1 LWLNRR
7 LFYLMKALIFLL
19 WSFSIGTA
27 LAQSSDGTPLRE
39 LVKEGVRLYDAGKYD
54 EAVAKYQQ
62 ALAAAPKD
70 ETALSELA
78 LTYNEL
84 GRNAEAVAICERLV
98 KANPNIDASVYV
110 TYGNS
115 LDAMK
120 KSKQANQVSEQGLK
134 RHPDAYSLHY
144 NAGVAQATSN
154 QVPASINSFQQ
165 AVALNPQHGS
175 SHMSLGMMQL
185 SSHARLPGML
195 ALSRF
200 LILEPRSARAAQ
212 RLTLLD
218 QAMNQGVAKTGSN
231 SISIN
236 ISAEALQGANGKSKG
251 PDNFGPAEMML
262 SVSSAAALIPPPGIP
277 VHTAMEQFSN
287 QFGGV
292 CRVLGELDAKQTETG
307 FTWNYYVPYFV
318 EMEKKGFV
326 LAFTYLVHA
335 SKTDDA
341 EVQQWLTEH
350 PAEVQV
356 FQEWSK
362 NYIWPKPIH

>member
-1 LWLNRR
+1 
-7 LFYLMKALIFLL
+7 M
-19 WSFSIGTA
+19 GTA
-27 LAQSSDGTPLRE
+27 WAQSTGVTPVRE
-39 LVKEGVRLYDAGKYD
+39 LVREGVKLYDAGKYE

-62 ALAAAPKD
+62 ALDTAPKD

-84 GRNAEAVAICERLV
+84 GRNAEAAAICEKLV
-98 KANPNIDASVYV
+98 KANPDIDASVYV

-120 KSKQANQVSEQGLK
+120 KSKQVNQVYEQGLK
-134 RHPDAYSLHY
+134 RHPDAYSLYY

-154 QVPASINSFQQ
+154 QVAASINSFQQ

-175 SHMSLGMMQL
+175 SHMSLGLMQL
-185 SSHARLPGML
+185 SSHARVAGML

-200 LILEPRSARAAQ
+200 LVLEPRSGRAAQ
-212 RLTLLD
+212 RLPMLD
-218 QAMNQGVAKTGSN
+218 QAINQGATKTGTN

-236 ISAEALQGANGKSKG
+236 ISAEALQGANGKSNG
-251 PDNFGPAEMML
+251 PDNFGPAEMLL
-262 SVSSAAALIPPPGIP
+262 SASSAAALIPPPGMP
-277 VHTAMEQFSN
+277 VPTAMEQFSN
-287 QFGGV
+287 RFGEL
-292 CRVLGELDAKQTETG
+292 CKVLGELNTKQTKIG

-326 LAFTYLVHA
+326 PAFTYLVHA
-335 SKTDDA
+335 SKADDA
-341 EVQQWLTEH
+341 EVQHWLAEH
-350 PAEVQV
+350 PTEVQV

-362 NYIWPKPIH
+362 NYIWPKPVR

>member
-1 LWLNRR
+1 
-7 LFYLMKALIFLL
+7 MKALILLL
-19 WSFSIGTA
+19 WSCSIGTVW
-27 LAQSSDGTPLRE
+27 AQSNGATPVRE
-39 LVKEGVRLYDAGKYD
+39 LVKEGVKLYDAGKYD

-84 GRNAEAVAICERLV
+84 GRSAEAVAICEKLV
-98 KANPNIDASVYV
+98 KANPDIDASVYV

-120 KSKQANQVSEQGLK
+120 KSKQANQVYEQGLK

-144 NAGVAQATSN
+144 NAGVAQATSG
-154 QVPASINSFQQ
+154 QMPASINSFQQ

-175 SHMSLGMMQL
+175 SHLSLGMMQL
-185 SSHARLPGML
+185 GSGTRVPGML
-195 ALSRF
+195 ALGRF
-200 LILEPRSARAAQ
+200 LVLEPRSTRAAQ
-212 RLTLLD
+212 RLPLLD
-218 QAMNQGVAKTGSN
+218 KAMMQGVSKTAEN
-231 SISIN
+231 AITIN
-236 ISAEALQGANGKSKG
+236 VSADALNGANGKSKG

-262 SVSSAAALIPPPGIP
+262 SISGATALTPPPGMP
-277 VHTAMEQFSN
+277 VPTAMEQFSS
-287 QFGGV
+287 QFGSL
-292 CRVLGELDAKQTETG
+292 CKVLGEFNAKQAEPG

-326 LAFTYLVHA
+326 SAFTYLVHA
-335 SKTDDA
+335 SKTNDSG
-341 EVQQWLTEH
+341 VQQWLVAH
-350 PAEVQV
+350 PTEVQV

-362 NYIWPKPIH
+362 NYIWPKPTH